1 MLSNIFPTVPCANLT
16 GGCVNKFG
24 IPVNEICCDYP
35 SSAYCDPTSSTC
47 VSCGK
52 LGSSCT
58 SNSTCCNQTTA
69 YCDLSTGSG
78 VCAPSN
84 YQNIYLMFKKSI

>member
-1 MLSNIFPTVPCANLT
+1 MLSNIFSTVLFANLSA
-16 GGCVNKFG
+16 GCADISGN
-24 IPVNEICCDYP
+24 PSCDYP
-35 SSAYCDPTSSTC
+35 GYCYPTSKTC